1 MLRKYLVEYKVR
13 GRENRKYI
21 TVVEGYY
28 KEEIESKFFALRG
41 NKFEL
46 FTVTNV
52 IPIRKKL
59 FEKKKI
65 YRVEGENLI
74 RGNIFRMTVDYYE
87 VKNMAEAI
95 QRFEESHRWYESQ
108 ICSVRK
114 N

>member
-41 NKFEL
+41 NRFEL

-52 IPIRKKL
+52 IPIKKRL

-65 YRVEGENLI
+65 YRVEGENQV
-74 RGNIFRMTVDYYE
+74 RGNIFRMTVEYYE

-95 QRFEESHRWYESQ
+95 QRFEESHRWYECQ
-108 ICSVRK
+108 IYSVRK

>member
-1 MLRKYLVEYKVR
+1 MVRKYLVEYKVR
-13 GRENRKYI
+13 GRENRKYM

-41 NKFEL
+41 NRFEL

-52 IPIRKKL
+52 IPIKKRL

-65 YRVEGENLI
+65 YRVEGENQV
-74 RGNIFRMTVDYYE
+74 RGNIFRMIVEYYE

-95 QRFEESHRWYESQ
+95 QEFERAHRWYECQ
-108 ICSVRK
+108 IYSVRRS
-114 N
+114 

>member
-52 IPIRKKL
+52 IPIRKRL

-95 QRFEESHRWYESQ
+95 QEFEKAHRWYESQ
-108 ICSVRK
+108 IYSVRK

>member
-28 KEEIESKFFALRG
+28 KEEIESKFFASRG

-46 FTVTNV
+46 FTVTNI
-52 IPIRKKL
+52 IPIRKRL
-59 FEKKKI
+59 FERKKM
-65 YRVEGENLI
+65 YRVEGESLL
-74 RGNIFRMTVDYYE
+74 RGNIFRMTVEYYE

-95 QRFEESHRWYESQ
+95 QSFEESYKWYELQ
-108 ICSVRK
+108 IYSVRRC
-114 N
+114 